1 MSSQIKIALID
12 DEELILEGVKMLL
25 SKEKNITV
33 TMTANDGN
41 IFLENLEKISKDN
54 FPDIAMVDV
63 QMQPMDGFELVEIL
77 KNKYPDLKIIIL
89 SSHYKTSVLG
99 YMVKLGVAAFLPKNS
114 NKKLFIEA
122 VTKVYENG
130 IFFTGKDHEMLL
142 SYMNSSS
149 KKKSL
154 FDMNDELS
162 EREKDVVKL
171 ICQELTNHEIAE
183 KLFISPRTVESHRQR
198 AIEKIGA
205 KNTVGIVIYAIVNN
219 IYTPA
224 DLNLIP

>member
-1 MSSQIKIALID
+1 MSEQIKIALVD
-12 DEELILEGVKMLL
+12 DEQLILEGVKMLL
-25 SKEKNITV
+25 SKEKNFSV
-33 TMTANDGN
+33 TMMANAGSV
-41 IFLENLEKISKDN
+41 FLENLEKCTEKD
-54 FPDIAMVDV
+54 FPDIALVDV
-63 QMQPMDGFELVEIL
+63 QMHPMNGFELVEIL
-77 KNKYPDLKIIIL
+77 KDKYPDLKIIIL

-122 VTKVYENG
+122 IFKVFENG
-130 IFFTGKDHEMLL
+130 IFFTNEDHEMLL
-142 SYMNSSS
+142 SYMNNSS

-154 FDMNDELS
+154 FSMDDDLS

-171 ICQELTNHEIAE
+171 ICQECTNNEIAE

-219 IYTPA
+219 IYSPA
-224 DLNLIP
+224 